1 MNCFQ
6 PRSVRRVLLR
16 SSGRRA
22 RKTQGEAAAA
32 VPLRAGQQKAALMRV
47 FLIGMAYVQIRKKP
61 ASEKHKSDAGFFI
74 KF

>member
-1 MNCFQ
+1 MGLFITQ
-6 PRSVRRVLLR
+6 
-16 SSGRRA
+16 SSDSDDW
-22 RKTQGEAAAA
+22 EFE
-32 VPLRAGQQKAALMRV
+32 PLRAGQQKAALMCG